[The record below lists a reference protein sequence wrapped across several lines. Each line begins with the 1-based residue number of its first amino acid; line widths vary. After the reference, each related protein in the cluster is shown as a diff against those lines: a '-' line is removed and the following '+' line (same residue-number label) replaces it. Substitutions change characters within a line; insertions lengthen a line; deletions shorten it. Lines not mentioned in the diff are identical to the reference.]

1 MPAVQNMCGF
11 SRFPVNGY
19 VFFKN
24 EIMTINKE
32 KQRGDIERFIEKM
45 PSLSTTVGK
54 VMEICSR
61 TDASPNE
68 LNKVISLDPVLTGQV
83 LKLTNSAYYSLV
95 NRVTSLT
102 RAITMLGMNTVKNMA
117 LSTAIIRSVAR
128 AKKSRALPTTKFWA
142 HSIGA
147 GVSAKLIGEAKGLP
161 IMEREELFLAGLLHD
176 LGKVPFGDEYIEV
189 LNIAKFEQLPLNDV
203 ELDVMGIDHQE
214 VGLMIAEK
222 WKLNEVISTCIG
234 SHHHVKDLNGQLGQQ
249 VTCVALGNVYA
260 NILDHGYAG
269 NPFPKEEDIGSL
281 LADID
286 LSWEEFCGIGDR
298 VVAEIQKAEIFLK
311 I

>member
-1 MPAVQNMCGF
+1 
-11 SRFPVNGY
+11 
-19 VFFKN
+19 
-24 EIMTINKE
+24 MTIDKE
-32 KQRGDIERFIEKM
+32 QQRRDIERFINKM

-83 LKLTNSAYYSLV
+83 LKLINSAYYSLV
-95 NRVTSLT
+95 NKVTSLT

-117 LSTAIIRSVAR
+117 LSTAIIRSVAG
-128 AKKSRALPTTKFWA
+128 AKKSKALPTTKFWA
-142 HSIGA
+142 HSLGA
-147 GVSAKLIGEAKGLP
+147 GVSAKLLGEAKGIP
-161 IMEREELFLAGLLHD
+161 AMEREELFLAGLLHD

-189 LNIAKFEQLPLNDV
+189 LNIARFEQLPLNEV
-203 ELDVMGIDHQE
+203 ELDVMGIGHQE

-222 WKLNEVISTCIG
+222 WKLNEVITNCIG
-234 SHHHVKDLNGQLGQQ
+234 SHHEIGSLGGEHGQQ
-249 VTCVALGNVYA
+249 VALVALGNVYT

-269 NPFPKEEDIGSL
+269 NPFPKEEDVGQL
-281 LADID
+281 LDSAG
-286 LSWEEFCGIGDR
+286 LSWDEFCGIGDK
-298 VVAEIQKAEIFLK
+298 VVEEIQKAEIFLN

>member
-1 MPAVQNMCGF
+1 LIF
-11 SRFPVNGY
+11 LI
-19 VFFKN
+19 
-24 EIMTINKE
+24 EIMAINKE
-32 KQRGDIERFIEKM
+32 KQRRDIDRFIQKM

-83 LKLTNSAYYSLV
+83 LKLINSAYYSLV
-95 NRVTSLT
+95 NKVTSLT

-117 LSTAIIRSVAR
+117 LSTAIIRSVAG

-147 GVSAKLIGEAKGLP
+147 GVSAKLLGEAKGIP

-189 LNIAKFEQLPLNDV
+189 LNIARFEQLPLHEV

-214 VGLMIAEK
+214 VGLMIADK
-222 WKLNEVISTCIG
+222 WKLNQVISTCIG
-234 SHHHVKDLNGQLGQQ
+234 SHHHVKSFEGQLGQQ
-249 VTCVALGNVYA
+249 LSCVALGNIYA

-269 NPFPKEEDIGSL
+269 DPFPKEEDIGLL
-281 LADID
+281 LAGAA
-286 LSWEEFCGIGDR
+286 LSSEEFCGIGDR

>member
-1 MPAVQNMCGF
+1 MA
-11 SRFPVNGY
+11 
-19 VFFKN
+19 
-24 EIMTINKE
+24 IDKE
-32 KQRGDIERFIEKM
+32 RQRRNIERFIAKM

-83 LKLTNSAYYSLV
+83 LRLINSAYYSLV
-95 NRVTSLT
+95 NKVTSLT

-117 LSTAIIRSVAR
+117 LSTAIIRSVAGT
-128 AKKSRALPTTKFWA
+128 KKSKALPTTKFWA

-147 GVSAKLIGEAKGLP
+147 GVSAKLLGEVKEVP
-161 IMEREELFLAGLLHD
+161 VMEREELFLAGLLHD

-189 LNIAKFEQLPLNDV
+189 LNIAKFEQLPLYQV
-203 ELDVMGIDHQE
+203 ERDIMGIDHQE
-214 VGLMIAEK
+214 VGLLIADK
-222 WKLNEVISTCIG
+222 WKLNKVITKCIG
-234 SHHHVKDLNGQLGQQ
+234 SHHSVGPHDGGHGQQ
-249 VTCVALGNVYA
+249 LALVALGNIYA

-269 NPFPKEEDIGSL
+269 NPFPLEEEVGRL
-281 LADID
+281 LD
-286 LSWEEFCGIGDR
+286 LAGLSQEQFCGIGGR
-298 VVAEIQKAEIFLK
+298 VVEEIQKAEIFLK

>member
-1 MPAVQNMCGF
+1 
-11 SRFPVNGY
+11 
-19 VFFKN
+19 
-24 EIMTINKE
+24 MTIDKE
-32 KQRGDIERFIEKM
+32 RQRLDIERFINKM

-54 VMEICSR
+54 VLEICSR

-83 LKLTNSAYYSLV
+83 LKLINSAYYSLV
-95 NRVTSLT
+95 NKVTSLT

-117 LSTAIIRSVAR
+117 LSTAIIRSVTG
-128 AKKSRALPTTKFWA
+128 AKKSKALPTTKFWA

-147 GVSAKLIGEAKGLP
+147 GVSAKLLGEAKGMP
-161 IMEREELFLAGLLHD
+161 VMEREELFLAGLLHD

-189 LNIAKFEQLPLNDV
+189 LNIAKIEQLPLNEV

-222 WKLNEVISTCIG
+222 WKLNEVISKCIG
-234 SHHHVKDLNGQLGQQ
+234 SHHELGNLAGEHGQQ
-249 VTCVALGNVYA
+249 VALVALGNIYT

-269 NPFPKEEDIGSL
+269 NPFPTEEQVGPL
-281 LADID
+281 LESAG
-286 LSWEEFCGIGDR
+286 LSWDDFCGIGGR
-298 VVAEIQKAEIFLK
+298 VGEEIQKAEIFLQ

>member
-1 MPAVQNMCGF
+1 MLAVQSMCCFPG
-11 SRFPVNGY
+11 FPVNGY
-19 VFFKN
+19 DILTEV
-24 EIMTINKE
+24 MAINKE
-32 KQRGDIERFIEKM
+32 KQRRDIDRFIEKM

-83 LKLTNSAYYSLV
+83 LKLINSAYYSLLSK
-95 NRVTSLT
+95 VTSLT

-117 LSTAIIRSVAR
+117 LSTAIIRSVAG

-147 GVSAKLIGEAKGLP
+147 GVSAKLLGEAKGIP
-161 IMEREELFLAGLLHD
+161 VMEREELFLAGLLHD

-189 LNIAKFEQLPLNDV
+189 LNIARFEQLPLNEV
-203 ELDVMGIDHQE
+203 ELEVMGIDHQE
-214 VGLMIAEK
+214 VGLMIADK
-222 WKLNEVISTCIG
+222 WKLNQVISTCIG
-234 SHHHVKDLNGQLGQQ
+234 SHHHAKSLDGQLGQQ
-249 VTCVALGNVYA
+249 LSCVALGNVYA
-260 NILDHGYAG
+260 NIFDHGYAG
-269 NPFPKEEDIGSL
+269 NPFPKEKDIGPM
-281 LADID
+281 LAAVG

-298 VVAEIQKAEIFLK
+298 VVEEIQKAEIFLN